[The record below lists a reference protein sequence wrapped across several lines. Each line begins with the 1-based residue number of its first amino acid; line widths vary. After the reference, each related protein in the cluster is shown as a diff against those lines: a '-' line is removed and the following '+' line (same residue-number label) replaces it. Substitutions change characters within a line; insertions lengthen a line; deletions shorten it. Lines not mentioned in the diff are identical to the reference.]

1 MSHTTHPL
9 TKLEKLV
16 ESINPQNITVPK
28 SVLEDKKLIIPIPEE
43 NHTQNLNQILLETC
57 IKQNYDINEI
67 YKAIEENKN
76 NTDKTPEE
84 ILQMILLK
92 QILINL

>member
-1 MSHTTHPL
+1 MSYTTHPL
-9 TKLEKLV
+9 TKLENLV

-28 SVLEDKKLIIPIPEE
+28 SVLQDKRTIPQTSS
-43 NHTQNLNQILLETC
+43 NQTQHLNQILLETC
-57 IKQNYDINEI
+57 IKQNHNINDI
-67 YKAIEENKN
+67 YKAIEDNKN
-76 NTDKTPEE
+76 NIDKTPDE

>member
-28 SVLEDKKLIIPIPEE
+28 SVLEDKKIIDSIPEE